1 MSNAKIYTILVL
13 VMLAWGLN
21 VTWLKIIVS
30 NGDPLTLQSFRI
42 FLAGI
47 TVFTFLI
54 ILRQKLYVRNMP
66 WKYILLGSFFGVICH
81 HAFLAFGIQQT
92 TGTKTAIISG
102 LSPLIV
108 ALIAVIFKDT
118 IMTKSKLIGFIL
130 GGIGVLIAVVRDFRE
145 LLNWEMGDILVFLSF
160 FLQAFSFIAIR
171 RGTRTISPLLMTA
184 YMLTIGS
191 ILLVISSTLINP
203 SSIVSFATADLTF
216 WSVFL
221 LSAIVAT
228 GLGHSLYNLCIKH
241 IGTAESAIFVNL
253 NTVFALFGT
262 TILLHEFITYQ
273 QITGTIIII
282 TGVIIGTSNIESII
296 IKFKNRQKKSP
307 EDEIFL
313 NTDCLK
319 EEQKVQ

>member
-21 VTWLKIIVS
+21 VTLLKIIVS
-30 NGDPLTLQSFRI
+30 NGDPLTLQSVRI
-42 FLAGI
+42 LLAGI
-47 TVFTFLI
+47 TVFI
-54 ILRQKLYVRNMP
+54 ILFFMKQKLYVEKMP

-92 TGTKTAIISG
+92 TATKTAIISG

-145 LLNWEMGDILVFLSF
+145 LFQWEIGDILVFLSF

-171 RGTRTISPLLMTA
+171 RGTKTISPLLMTA

-191 ILLVISSTLINP
+191 LILVISSILINP
-203 SSIVSFATADLTF
+203 VGLNSFATNDFTF

-221 LSAIVAT
+221 MSAILAT
-228 GLGHSLYNLCIKH
+228 GIGHSLYNLCIKH

-253 NTVFALFGT
+253 NTVFALVGA
-262 TILLHEFITYQ
+262 TILLTESMSVQ
-273 QITGTIIII
+273 QITGTTIIII
-282 TGVIIGTSNIESII
+282 GVLVGTSNIESII
-296 IKFKNRQKKSP
+296 LKYRTQK
-307 EDEIFL
+307 L
-313 NTDCLK
+313 NMNV
-319 EEQKVQ
+319 EGNVVIGEREEHEQKI

>member
-30 NGDPLTLQSFRI
+30 NGDPLTLQSVRI

-47 TVFTFLI
+47 TVFTILL

-130 GGIGVLIAVVRDFRE
+130 GGIGVLTAVLRDFRE
-145 LLNWEMGDILVFLSF
+145 LLSWELGDILVFLSF

-171 RGTRTISPLLMTA
+171 RGTKTISPLLMTA

-191 ILLVISSTLINP
+191 ILLVLSSSLINP
-203 SSIVSFATADLTF
+203 SSFVSFATTDLTF

-262 TILLHEFITYQ
+262 TILLHELITYQ

-282 TGVIIGTSNIESII
+282 TGVLIGTSNIESII
-296 IKFKNRQKKSP
+296 TKYKNRQKKSQ
-307 EDEIFL
+307 EEENLLD
-313 NTDCLK
+313 TDFIK
-319 EEQKVQ
+319 DEQKVQ